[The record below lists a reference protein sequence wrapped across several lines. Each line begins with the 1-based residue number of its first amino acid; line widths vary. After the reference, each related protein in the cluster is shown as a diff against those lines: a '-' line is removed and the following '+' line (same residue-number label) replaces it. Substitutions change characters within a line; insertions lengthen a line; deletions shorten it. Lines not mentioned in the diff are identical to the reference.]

1 MLCLHLLLSLSLTA
15 TAPLAPPSFA
25 FDLAQVAERHVEL
38 RWSDLAFLSSRH
50 SSTFEVFLQY
60 QEEEESLQGVENRG
74 AKKYVRVLISLF
86 SRGVTVTGLSPGS
99 VYTFTLRAA
108 HPSGATWSLGQTRTA
123 YTSESPHSQ
132 SINIKL
138 F

>member
-1 MLCLHLLLSLSLTA
+1 M
-15 TAPLAPPSFA
+15 
-25 FDLAQVAERHVEL
+25 AEQHVEL
-38 RWSDLAFLSSRH
+38 RWSDLSFLNSRH

-60 QEEEESLQGVENRG
+60 QEEEESLQGGAERG
-74 AKKYVRVLISLF
+74 VKKCVQVLISLS

-123 YTSESPHSQ
+123 YTSESPTSPF
-132 SINIKL
+132 INMKL
-138 F
+138 VWQILHPCFCFFI